1 MYTDHINKETTT
13 MKYEVINRVNC
24 VNLNMITEDGTK
36 QVMSLT
42 LTDKQAVEIGGALI
56 RRYETLSNP
65 EVMKTLHDLINFDNE
80 EN

>member
-1 MYTDHINKETTT
+1 

-24 VNLNMITEDGTK
+24 VNLNMITEDGSK
-36 QVMSLT
+36 QVMSLS

-56 RRYETLSNP
+56 SRYETLSNP
-65 EVMKTLHDLINFDNE
+65 EVMVILHDLINFDNT

>member
-24 VNLNMITEDGTK
+24 VNLAMITEDGSK
-36 QVMSLT
+36 QVLSLSLT
-42 LTDKQAVEIGGALI
+42 PEQAVEIGGALI
-56 RRYETLSNP
+56 SRYETLSNP
-65 EVMKTLHDLINFDNE
+65 EVMQTLHDLINFDNL